1 MVGCVLLLWISCG
14 VAACWFSRRPVTRS
28 VELKR
33 LCSLLVLGLGVGVLM
48 GWDVIWHPAF
58 FRVL

>member
-1 MVGCVLLLWISCG
+1 MI
-14 VAACWFSRRPVTRS
+14 RPVRS
-28 VELKR
+28 RVELKR

>member
-1 MVGCVLLLWISCG
+1 MEAYAIGRAGFKWKVI
-14 VAACWFSRRPVTRS
+14 AAGPVMLD